1 MSQFVRFF
9 AVTVLG
15 VILDLAIAFALHQWA
30 GVPLWLAAAT
40 GFAIAAGANYVI
52 HQTWSF
58 RSGPLSLKRAGLY
71 AGVAL
76 VTLAAILVILV
87 WRGLPLLE
95 PALRGPADE
104 PRTRHRSTIT
114 APSGTPSYLPPELVQ
129 ECAAFLRIVLQLNE
143 QRIHGCITRI
153 SLSLLLPYMCA

>member
-40 GFAIAAGANYVI
+40 GFAIAAGSNYVI
-52 HQTWSF
+52 HQVWSF

-76 VTLAAILVILV
+76 VTLAVRVGIVAA
-87 WRGLPLLE
+87 LE
-95 PALRGPADE
+95 PALPGAWPLAILVAGAGG
-104 PRTRHRSTIT
+104 SFCVNFVLSKWVVF
-114 APSGTPSYLPPELVQ
+114 APEGER
-129 ECAAFLRIVLQLNE
+129 A
-143 QRIHGCITRI
+143 
-153 SLSLLLPYMCA
+153 

>member
-52 HQTWSF
+52 HQVWSF

-76 VTLAAILVILV
+76 VTLAVRVGIVAALERALPGAWPLGILVAGAGGSFCVNFVLSKWV
-87 WRGLPLLE
+87 VF
-95 PALRGPADE
+95 
-104 PRTRHRSTIT
+104 
-114 APSGTPSYLPPELVQ
+114 APEGER
-129 ECAAFLRIVLQLNE
+129 A
-143 QRIHGCITRI
+143 
-153 SLSLLLPYMCA
+153 